1 MIDMKAEVNGLNE
14 KVVKMLAERKMTV
27 SAAESCTGGLFA
39 ALITNVSGASEV
51 LNEKLCDLRKFGE
64 DEISRCQGRNAG
76 KTRCSEL

>member
-51 LNEKLCDLRKFGE
+51 LNER
-64 DEISRCQGRNAG
+64 SRCQGRNAG

>member
-1 MIDMKAEVNGLNE
+1 MIDMKVEVNGLNE

-51 LNEKLCDLRKFGE
+51 CDLCKFGE

>member
-27 SAAESCTGGLFA
+27 SAGEACRGGLFA

-51 LNEKLCDLRKFGE
+51 F
-64 DEISRCQGRNAG
+64 DESFVSYANLA
-76 KTRCSEL
+76 K